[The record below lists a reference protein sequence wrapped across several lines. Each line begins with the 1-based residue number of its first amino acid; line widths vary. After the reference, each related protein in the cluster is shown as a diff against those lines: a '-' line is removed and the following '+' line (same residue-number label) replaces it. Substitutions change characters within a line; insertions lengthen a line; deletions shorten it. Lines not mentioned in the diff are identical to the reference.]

1 MEQDLLDVSAECQFM
16 YIIHVSEFQCI
27 SFDDSSMTSVSNI
40 FPPFSFLQQCC
51 SLQTI

>member
-27 SFDDSSMTSVSNI
+27 SFDDSSMTSVSNV
-40 FPPFSFLQQCC
+40 FLPFSLLQQCC